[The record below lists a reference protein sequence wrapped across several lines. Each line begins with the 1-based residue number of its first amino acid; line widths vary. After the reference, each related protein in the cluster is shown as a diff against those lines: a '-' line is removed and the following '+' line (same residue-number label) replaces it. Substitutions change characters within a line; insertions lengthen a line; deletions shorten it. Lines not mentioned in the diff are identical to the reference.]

1 MENKRFK
8 PLVDKLYVII
18 CVPTLLF
25 LILATVISFFEP
37 MALLIIMIPTDLF
50 TIYVLIS
57 PLFGYVE
64 LRADSVFIKLGFIM
78 KREIPYKKIRG
89 LKKERRAISESMT
102 SLKCALD
109 HVNIKYNTYDVLTVS
124 VVGNDELMSALECA
138 RLAE

>member
-37 MALLIIMIPTDLF
+37 MALLIMIPVDLF
-50 TIYVLIS
+50 TVYILIS

-109 HVNIKYNTYDVLTVS
+109 HVNIKYDTYDVITVS
-124 VVGNDELMSALECA
+124 VVGNDELIAAIEKA
-138 RLAE
+138 RLSE

>member
-1 MENKRFK
+1 MIFFA
-8 PLVDKLYVII
+8 VM
-18 CVPTLLF
+18 
-25 LILATVISFFEP
+25 TVISAFEP
-37 MALLIIMIPTDLF
+37 LSLIIIIPTDIF
-50 TIYVLIS
+50 TLYFLIS

-109 HVNIKYNTYDVLTVS
+109 HVNIKYNTYDVITVS
-124 VVGNDELMSALECA
+124 AVGNDELIAAIEKA
-138 RLAE
+138 RLSE

>member
-25 LILATVISFFEP
+25 LFLVTVLAFFAP
-37 MALLIIMIPTDLF
+37 SALLIMIPVDLF
-50 TIYVLIS
+50 TVYILIS

-109 HVNIKYNTYDVLTVS
+109 HVNIKYNTYDVITVS
-124 VVGNDELMSALECA
+124 VVGNDELMSALESA
-138 RLAE
+138 RLSE